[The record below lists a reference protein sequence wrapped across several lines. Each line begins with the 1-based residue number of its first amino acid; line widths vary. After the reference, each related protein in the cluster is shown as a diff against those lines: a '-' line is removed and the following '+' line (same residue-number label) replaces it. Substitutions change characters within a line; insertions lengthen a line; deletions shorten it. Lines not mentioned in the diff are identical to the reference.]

1 MKPELRSWLRV
12 VVLALF
18 GLVAAAARAEA
29 DPEFARAN
37 LDYSEGRYQEAVEG
51 YQRMVQAGRWSAN
64 LFYDLGNAWFR
75 TGDFGQAI
83 LNYERAL
90 GLDPHHPEATA
101 NLQLARDEARALE
114 LRRNW
119 IDRYLDAG
127 TTTQYSIAA
136 ALTFWLAFFL
146 LLSSFFSKR
155 RSAGRVALIVLSILV
170 YAGAVL
176 ALYARENGPKG
187 SDLAI
192 VTGKNV
198 EARLAT
204 ADSAKSVLALPAG
217 SEIKILSERGD
228 WIYAALPNDLRGWL
242 PAKTAERVRL

>member
-1 MKPELRSWLRV
+1 MKQLLRSWFSV
-12 VVLALF
+12 AAFALF
-18 GLVAAAARAEA
+18 WMVAVTVRAEA
-29 DPEFARAN
+29 DPEFTRAN
-37 LDYSEGRYQEAVEG
+37 RDYSEGRYQEAVEG
-51 YQRMVQAGRWSAN
+51 YQSLVQSGRWSAN

-90 GLDPHHPEATA
+90 GLEPRHPEATA

-136 ALTFWLAFFL
+136 ALAFWFALFL
-146 LLSSFFSKR
+146 GLRLFFSRR

-170 YAGAVL
+170 CAGAVL
-176 ALYARENGPKG
+176 ALYARETGPKG
-187 SDLAI
+187 TDLAI
-192 VTGKNV
+192 VVGKNI

-204 ADSAKSVLALPAG
+204 ADSASTVLALPPG

-242 PAKTAERVRL
+242 PAKSAARVRL

>member
-12 VVLALF
+12 AACALF
-18 GLVAAAARAEA
+18 WMVAAPARAEA

-37 LDYSEGRYQEAVEG
+37 RDYSEGRYQEAVEG
-51 YQRMVQAGRWSAN
+51 YQSLVQSGRWSAN

-75 TGDFGQAI
+75 TGNFGQAI

-90 GLDPHHPEATA
+90 GLDPRHPEAVA

-136 ALTFWLAFFL
+136 AAAFWFALFLAIRL
-146 LLSSFFSKR
+146 FFSHR
-155 RSAGRVALIVLSILV
+155 RSAGRVALMALSLV
-170 YAGAVL
+170 VCAAAVS
-176 ALYARENGPKG
+176 ALYAREIGPKG

-192 VTGKNV
+192 VTGKNI

-204 ADSAKSVLALPAG
+204 ADSASSVLALPPG

-242 PAKTAERVRL
+242 PAKSAARVRL